1 MSKLLRIA
9 DSKHKK
15 SNSVVVTGKSLD
27 DWKAQL
33 YGYKVDHIPW
43 TKPPH
48 MPQDIYDVLKKYR
61 QT

>member
-1 MSKLLRIA
+1 MSKLLRIT

-15 SNSVVVTGKSLD
+15 SNSVVVTGRSLD

-48 MPQDIYDVLKKYR
+48 MPQDIYD
-61 QT
+61 